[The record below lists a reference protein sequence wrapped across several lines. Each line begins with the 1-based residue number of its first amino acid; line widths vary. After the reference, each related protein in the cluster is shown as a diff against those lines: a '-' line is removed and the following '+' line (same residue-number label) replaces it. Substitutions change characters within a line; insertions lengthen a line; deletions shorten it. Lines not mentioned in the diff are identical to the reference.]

1 MFRDEE
7 DFKKKTGMTT
17 LEFTR
22 FVREKTAKEISR
34 ELNRR
39 KKSK

>member
-1 MFRDEE
+1 MFRDED
-7 DFKKKTGMTT
+7 DFRKKVGMSP

-22 FVREKTAKEISR
+22 FIREKTAKEISR

-39 KKSK
+39 KKSR